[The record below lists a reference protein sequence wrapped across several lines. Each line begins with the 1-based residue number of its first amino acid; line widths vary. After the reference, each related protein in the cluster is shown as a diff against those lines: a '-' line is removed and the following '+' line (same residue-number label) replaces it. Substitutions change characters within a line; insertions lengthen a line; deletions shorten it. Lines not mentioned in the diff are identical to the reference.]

1 MIKLFLTSEVKLCKT
16 QIFTTHLPTDSR
28 ELVTEDP
35 PVDKLDSL
43 NPTSGIPNNLSLP
56 RKSDGD
62 RFGNIT
68 SPLR

>member
-1 MIKLFLTSEVKLCKT
+1 MINSFYVRSENVKNT
-16 QIFTTHLPTDSR
+16 QIFTTHLPPDCR
-28 ELVTEDP
+28 ELVIEDP